1 MVGCAGAVTYILP
14 PTVTPKFLRGYSAA
28 TPGSRQVLHSPH
40 VNDTSSYQRLKE
52 ISEARRDLI
61 IKSAALSATPN
72 DAGAYAEVEAAI
84 ERLEVLKDS
93 SVAYAAQR
101 ALTKRTAP
109 SPWVSTKEPVTKA
122 DTPTVQDAIT
132 DAFKRGNGDHA

>member
-1 MVGCAGAVTYILP
+1 M
-14 PTVTPKFLRGYSAA
+14 
-28 TPGSRQVLHSPH
+28 
-40 VNDTSSYQRLKE
+40 NDTSSYQRLRE
-52 ISEARRDLI
+52 IADARRDVI
-61 IKSAALSATPN
+61 VKSAALAGDPESAK
-72 DAGAYAEVEAAI
+72 AYAEVEAAI